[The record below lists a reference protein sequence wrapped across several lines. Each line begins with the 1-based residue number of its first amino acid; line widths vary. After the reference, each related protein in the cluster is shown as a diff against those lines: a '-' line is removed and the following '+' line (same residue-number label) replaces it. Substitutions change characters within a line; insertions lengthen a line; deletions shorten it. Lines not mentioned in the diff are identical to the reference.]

1 MSKSPDELSKINAE
15 AFEKVEKEKQKFKY
29 DFGPLNKDKATIEL
43 EKIFNDLV
51 EDSTKQDKSVKI
63 TLENGQLF
71 YQKGTSDKV
80 NLTDI
85 LSKAN
90 LTHLN
95 IDPAIIETYSKIP
108 AIHDNPATQVV
119 KAGKIVLKEATK
131 ALTEEEFKVKIN
143 RATPEQ
149 KEYLNELTYGEHLAI
164 YRYTSPE
171 YAKIN
176 GLMRG
181 DYRSFKKLGGVEEE
195 KVKSTLM
202 HTIVASAALQKM
214 PDVDLP
220 TVTRRV
226 DNFGMDQMIEN
237 VKNNIVTQEKAFIS
251 TSFEDHDDFKKVY
264 PNQIIL
270 KNVQGK
276 DISAISYFGKEKEY
290 LISPSTQLKWTGHTM
305 NGENHI
311 FTVEGSN
318 VLLDQRMKKN
328 ASSTA
333 VSMPNSS
340 PQQLAKKASVED
352 ALEDRGIDKVEV
364 IRTMPNP
371 KSEAMVS
378 TSATSVEDTQKDKS
392 QTSVGAEGVVNQA
405 EWEGTRQI
413 LPTKK
418 SQINIGEN
426 RIDSRLID
434 KEEDRLMPP
443 DTPRVMS
450 ALSTSVTSVEEIQKD
465 KSQSSVGAE
474 GVVNQAEWEGTRQIL
489 PTKKSQINIGE
500 NRIDSRLIDK
510 EEDRLMPPDSP
521 RAMSALST
529 SATSVE
535 DTQKD
540 KLGERRIDSRLI
552 DAARNI
558 EHRLEDEGLVAHKSH
573 EMEARPV
580 SSISSAVV
588 QTTHPVATKQHS
600 LTQEVEHLETMPS
613 QVVHAHT
620 SVQSLH
626 QEVGQAQHS
635 LEKPKKPAHPGWALG
650 ISFGVAV
657 SAVALAGPAGLPI
670 AAIALSVGSGV
681 AIYNGVK
688 RYQIEKKYQ
697 KDLAVAEQL
706 NVSEKTGKVHNQEQ
720 SKIQELEAPE
730 TPSLH
735 IQKKHSR

>member
-1 MSKSPDELSKINAE
+1 MSKSFDELSKINAE
-15 AFEKVEKEKQKFKY
+15 AFEKVDKERQKFKY
-29 DFGPLNKDKATIEL
+29 AFGPLNKDKATIEL

-108 AIHDNPATQVV
+108 AIHDNPVTKVV
-119 KAGKIVLKEATK
+119 KAGNVVQKEATK

-149 KEYLNELTYGEHLAI
+149 KEYLKELSYGECLAI

-181 DYRSFKKLGGVEEE
+181 DYRSLKKLRELEEE

-202 HTIVASAALQKM
+202 HTIVASSALNKV
-214 PDVDLP
+214 PDIDLP
-220 TVTRRV
+220 TVTRRQG
-226 DNFGMDQMIEN
+226 DFGIDQMIEN
-237 VKNNIVTQEKAFIS
+237 VKNNMVTQEKAFIS
-251 TSFEDHDDFKKVY
+251 TSFEDHDSFKKTY

-290 LISPSTQLKWTGHTM
+290 LISPSTQLKWTGHTID
-305 NGENHI
+305 GENHI

-318 VLLDQRMKKN
+318 ALLDQRMKKNATSLTTSERVNRKAAKIVYNAKDKTKDVAEQLIATPKKLKLAKEDMQQRAYEAVSNAKGKASYLNSNYQTEPGKLGAVKAKLRNKAFGVVDTSLGKLKNALKDPDNLSYEIPYAEKQHYKRMKN

-340 PQQLAKKASVED
+340 SQQLAKKAIVED
-352 ALEDRGIDKVEV
+352 ASEDRRIDKLEI

-378 TSATSVEDTQKDKS
+378 TSVTSVEDTQKDKR
-392 QTSVGAEGVVNQA
+392 QTSIGAEREVNQA

-418 SQINIGEN
+418 SQINIGEH
-426 RIDSRLID
+426 RIDSGLID
-434 KEEDRLMPP
+434 KEDGLMQPQSSPKIQSPMEKPDITGSKLTSEERVEDRM
-443 DTPRVMS
+443 
-450 ALSTSVTSVEEIQKD
+450 
-465 KSQSSVGAE
+465 
-474 GVVNQAEWEGTRQIL
+474 
-489 PTKKSQINIGE
+489 
-500 NRIDSRLIDK
+500 
-510 EEDRLMPPDSP
+510 MPPDSP
-521 RAMSALST
+521 RVMSVLST

-540 KLGERRIDSRLI
+540 KLGEHRIDSRLI
-552 DAARNI
+552 DAAHNI
-558 EHRLEDEGLVAHKSH
+558 EHMLEDKGLVSHKSH

-580 SSISSAVV
+580 FPRFH
-588 QTTHPVATKQHS
+588 QRS
-600 LTQEVEHLETMPS
+600 LRLLIP
-613 QVVHAHT
+613 
-620 SVQSLH
+620 
-626 QEVGQAQHS
+626 
-635 LEKPKKPAHPGWALG
+635 
-650 ISFGVAV
+650 
-657 SAVALAGPAGLPI
+657 
-670 AAIALSVGSGV
+670 
-681 AIYNGVK
+681 
-688 RYQIEKKYQ
+688 
-697 KDLAVAEQL
+697 
-706 NVSEKTGKVHNQEQ
+706 
-720 SKIQELEAPE
+720 
-730 TPSLH
+730 
-735 IQKKHSR
+735 

>member
-418 SQINIGEN
+418 SQITIGEH
-426 RIDSRLID
+426 
-434 KEEDRLMPP
+434 
-443 DTPRVMS
+443 
-450 ALSTSVTSVEEIQKD
+450 
-465 KSQSSVGAE
+465 
-474 GVVNQAEWEGTRQIL
+474 
-489 PTKKSQINIGE
+489 
-500 NRIDSRLIDK
+500 RIDSRLIDK

>member
-1 MSKSPDELSKINAE
+1 ME
-15 AFEKVEKEKQKFKY
+15 
-29 DFGPLNKDKATIEL
+29 
-43 EKIFNDLV
+43 
-51 EDSTKQDKSVKI
+51 
-63 TLENGQLF
+63 
-71 YQKGTSDKV
+71 
-80 NLTDI
+80 
-85 LSKAN
+85 
-90 LTHLN
+90 
-95 IDPAIIETYSKIP
+95 
-108 AIHDNPATQVV
+108 
-119 KAGKIVLKEATK
+119 
-131 ALTEEEFKVKIN
+131 
-143 RATPEQ
+143 
-149 KEYLNELTYGEHLAI
+149 
-164 YRYTSPE
+164 
-171 YAKIN
+171 
-176 GLMRG
+176 
-181 DYRSFKKLGGVEEE
+181 
-195 KVKSTLM
+195 
-202 HTIVASAALQKM
+202 
-214 PDVDLP
+214 
-220 TVTRRV
+220 
-226 DNFGMDQMIEN
+226 
-237 VKNNIVTQEKAFIS
+237 
-251 TSFEDHDDFKKVY
+251 
-264 PNQIIL
+264 
-270 KNVQGK
+270 
-276 DISAISYFGKEKEY
+276 
-290 LISPSTQLKWTGHTM
+290 
-305 NGENHI
+305 
-311 FTVEGSN
+311 
-318 VLLDQRMKKN
+318 N

-340 PQQLAKKASVED
+340 SQQLAKKASVED
-352 ALEDRGIDKVEV
+352 ASEDRRIDKLEI

-378 TSATSVEDTQKDKS
+378 TLATSVEEIQKDKS

-418 SQINIGEN
+418 SQINIGEH
-426 RIDSRLID
+426 RIDSGLID
-434 KEEDRLMPP
+434 KEDRLMPP

-465 KSQSSVGAE
+465 KSQTSVGAE
-474 GVVNQAEWEGTRQIL
+474 GAVNQAEWEGTRQIL

-500 NRIDSRLIDK
+500 HRIDSGLIDK
-510 EEDRLMPPDSP
+510 EDGLMPPDTP
-521 RAMSALST
+521 RVMSVLST

-540 KLGERRIDSRLI
+540 KLGEHRIDSRLI

-558 EHRLEDEGLVAHKSH
+558 ENRLEDEGLVAHKSH

-588 QTTHPVATKQHS
+588 QTTHPVATKQQ
-600 LTQEVEHLETMPS
+600 LPQQVEHLETMPS

-620 SVQSLH
+620 SVQPLH
-626 QEVGQAQHS
+626 QEVGQAQHG

-657 SAVALAGPAGLPI
+657 TAVALAGPAGLPI

-706 NVSEKTGKVHNQEQ
+706 NVSEKTGKVHNKEQ